1 MADKK
6 KVLITLLVAIIV
18 VMAAILVYIFVIG
31 PNITGYAVDRQREG
45 YQIAILNI
53 MQQATT
59 CQPVPLT
66 FENQTINLIAVECLP
81 PELFQGQSQQ
91 PQPQG

>member
-18 VMAAILVYIFVIG
+18 VMAAILVYIFVIR
-31 PNITGYAVDRQREG
+31 PTINGYVISGQNQG
-45 YQIAILNI
+45 YEFAIVSI
-53 MQQATT
+53 MQQALT

-66 FENQTINLIAVECLP
+66 FENQTINIIATGCL
-81 PELFQGQSQQ
+81 Q
-91 PQPQG
+91 

>member
-6 KVLITLLVAIIV
+6 KILITLLVAIIV
-18 VMAAILVYIFVIG
+18 VMAAILAYTFLIR
-31 PNITGYAVDRQREG
+31 PSITGYTIEKQNQAIEFAVFS
-45 YQIAILNI
+45 I

-66 FENQTINLIAVECLP
+66 FGNQTINIMAMGCP
-81 PELFQGQSQQ
+81 GCFQQQQ
-91 PQPQG
+91 PQQ